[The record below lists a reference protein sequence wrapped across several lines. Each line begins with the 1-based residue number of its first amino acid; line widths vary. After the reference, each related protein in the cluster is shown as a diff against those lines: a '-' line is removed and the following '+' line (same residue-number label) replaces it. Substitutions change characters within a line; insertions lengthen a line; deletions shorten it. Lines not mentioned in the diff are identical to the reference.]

1 MHTLIT
7 NQMRNSQ
14 SNASQTSQDFFF
26 LKNRP
31 DSYSSGQIQLQANDK
46 TYDLKIVQLIWQ
58 DEYST
63 MFVMDDVTGKIN
75 YYRQIEE
82 ISHYKDLLLA
92 TVTHDLKTPLIA
104 VISYNKMV

>member
-46 TYDLKIVQLIWQ
+46 TYDLKIVQVHTNSLPASQ
-58 DEYST
+58 KPYLPASRDS
-63 MFVMDDVTGKIN
+63 FKV
-75 YYRQIEE
+75 
-82 ISHYKDLLLA
+82 
-92 TVTHDLKTPLIA
+92 
-104 VISYNKMV
+104 